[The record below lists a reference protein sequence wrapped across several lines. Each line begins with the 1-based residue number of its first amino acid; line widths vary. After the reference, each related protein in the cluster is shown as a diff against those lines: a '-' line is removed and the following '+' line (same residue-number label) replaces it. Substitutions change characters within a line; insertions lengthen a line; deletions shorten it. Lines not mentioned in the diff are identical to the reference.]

1 MTVELLAPQLRVH
14 LKLDVF
20 EVDLAVDGF
29 HVLFG
34 DVVVALFSPVL
45 LLAEVAQLF
54 PTKKST
60 RFYLKRFQRKRNRIN
75 EDE

>member
-1 MTVELLAPQLRVH
+1 
-14 LKLDVF
+14 
-20 EVDLAVDGF
+20 
-29 HVLFG
+29 
-34 DVVVALFSPVL
+34 L